1 MPIKIPEDLP
11 ARSVLEDENIFVMT
25 ESRANRQDI
34 RPLEIAIVNLM
45 PTKISTETQLLRLLG
60 NSPLQVNITLLHAGQ
75 HVSKNTAP
83 QHLDRFYKTFEQV
96 RHSRFDGMIITGAPV
111 EQLDFTE
118 VDYWA
123 ELKEIMQFAAS
134 RVHSTLFICW
144 GAQAG
149 LYHLYGIPKH
159 QLSQKISGVFS
170 HRVIRPTA
178 KLFRGFDDV
187 FNAPHSRH
195 TEVRREDIE
204 RVGALEI
211 LAESDEAGVL
221 VVTTRGKRQVFV
233 TGHLEYDAD
242 TLDSEYRRDAAKG
255 LGIAPPSHYYPDNNP
270 DNNPAVSWRAH
281 AHLFFSNWLN
291 YCVYQDTPFYLD
303 ELNTES

>member
-1 MPIKIPEDLP
+1 MPINIPEDLP
-11 ARSVLEDENIFVMT
+11 ARHILEGEKIFVMT
-25 ESRANRQDI
+25 AGRASRQDI

-45 PTKISTETQLLRLLG
+45 PTKIATETQILRLLG
-60 NSPLQVNITLLHAGQ
+60 NSPLQVNITFIHAGQ

-83 QHLDRFYKTFEQV
+83 QHLDRFYTTFDQV
-96 RHSRFDGMIITGAPV
+96 GDKSFDGMIITGAPV
-111 EQLDFTE
+111 EQLDFDQ
-118 VDYWA
+118 VDYWE
-123 ELKEIMQFAAS
+123 ELQEIIRFAAT
-134 RVHSTLFICW
+134 RVHASLFICW

-149 LYHLYGIPKH
+149 LFHLFGIPKH
-159 QLSQKISGVFS
+159 PLPEKISGIFS
-170 HRVIRPTA
+170 HRVCRSTA
-178 KLFRGFDDV
+178 KIFRGFDDA

-221 VVTTRGKRQVFV
+221 VVATRDKRQIFV

-242 TLDSEYRRDAAKG
+242 TLDSEYRRDMAKG
-255 LGIAPPSHYYPDNNP
+255 LPIDPPAHYYPGGDP
-270 DNNPAVSWRAH
+270 ELPPRVTWRAH

-291 YCVYQDTPFYLD
+291 YCVYQDTPYDLVD
-303 ELNTES
+303 LEK